1 MILHVRA
8 IFPRDR
14 RCLVKFKLVP
24 KKERR
29 SSFVPIA
36 VESISLS
43 RKASTL
49 AFTSSTTFGIIVK
62 MVIRL
67 QFLLTLAG
75 VLVSPAAGIAME
87 LQNILENTHRGNE
100 YGYPTDFTRG
110 VMPVGFSFLSC
121 I

>member
-1 MILHVRA
+1 
-8 IFPRDR
+8 
-14 RCLVKFKLVP
+14 
-24 KKERR
+24 
-29 SSFVPIA
+29 
-36 VESISLS
+36 
-43 RKASTL
+43 
-49 AFTSSTTFGIIVK
+49 

-87 LQNILENTHRGNE
+87 LQNVLQNTHRGNE

-110 VMPVGFSFLSC
+110 VMPVGFPFLSC